1 MVYKY
6 WVGGALG
13 IIDDKS
19 LGGKQ
24 RGRDEWY
31 QGIATR
37 SSRFSTDISLAERD
51 ILKTNGQWTKAG
63 WYSSTRQDAQYQ
75 SENNEATLQFTGLV
89 SRLPW
94 PTPLLIRTPNC
105 CAATTTTTT
114 TTICGRVYVDT
125 LAKRDTDAHERLVE
139 TSINFDK
146 DWPK

>member
-6 WVGGALG
+6 WVGGALD

-24 RGRDEWY
+24 RRRY

-37 SSRFSTDISLAERD
+37 SSRFSTDISLAVRDQFSRPMDNERRLAG
-51 ILKTNGQWTKAG
+51 ILQRDRMHNSQP
-63 WYSSTRQDAQYQ
+63 
-75 SENNEATLQFTGLV
+75 ENNEATLQFTGLV

-105 CAATTTTTT
+105 C
-114 TTICGRVYVDT
+114 CCYYYHYCYLWSRVRGHTCETRHTRT
-125 LAKRDTDAHERLVE
+125 LLVE